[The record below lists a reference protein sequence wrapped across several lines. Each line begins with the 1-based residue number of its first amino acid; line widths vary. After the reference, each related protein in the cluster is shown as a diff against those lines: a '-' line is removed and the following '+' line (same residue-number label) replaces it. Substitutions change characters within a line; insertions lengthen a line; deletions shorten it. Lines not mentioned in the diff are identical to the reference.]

1 MGFTRHVMRNCSM
14 LALSLA
20 LAFLFFSASTSQAQ
34 NFPQGPP
41 PVMPTPKPK
50 PPPPP
55 KDEDYEVVRVTSNL
69 VVVPV
74 SVSDAAGQPV
84 LGLKAT
90 DFHLDEEG
98 RAQQISEI
106 GDPEQTP
113 LDIAILLDVSGSVDA
128 RFEFEKTAAAS
139 FLKRVLK
146 TDDRAAVFAIDQT
159 PRLEQVRDTAERAA
173 VRLLSMRSAKGAT
186 AFYDSVIAA
195 SRYLAQ
201 NTPPQRRRVIVV
213 ISDGEDNFSNRTRE
227 IELATYRSMK
237 SDDGPLNKQ
246 RRDQLVRLR
255 DYVQQQVLLDVQRE
269 LQKAE
274 VVFYSINPSGEA
286 LRLNLPGVRAQE
298 GMARLAQTTGGNAF
312 VPDKLEQLESV
323 FRQITAELRSQYL
336 IQYYSNNE
344 STPNKFLRI
353 KVSVPAQPAYKIR
366 AREGYYPKTANRK

>member
-1 MGFTRHVMRNCSM
+1 MRSCFV
-14 LALSLA
+14 LALSMA
-20 LAFLFFSASTSQAQ
+20 LAFLFFSASTTRAQ
-34 NFPQGPP
+34 TFPQEPP

-74 SVSDAAGQPV
+74 SVTDASGQSV
-84 LGLKAT
+84 FGLKVS

-98 RAQQISEI
+98 RAQQVSAI

-128 RFEFEKTAAAS
+128 RFGFEKTAAAR
-139 FLKRVLK
+139 FLKQVLK
-146 TDDRAAVFAIDQT
+146 ADDRAAVFAIDQT

-173 VRLLSMRSAKGAT
+173 VRLLSMQSAKGAT

-201 NTPPQRRRVIVV
+201 NTPPQHRRVIVV

-227 IELATYRSMK
+227 IELATYRAMK
-237 SDDGPLNKQ
+237 SDDGPLTKQ

-255 DYVQQQVLLDVQRE
+255 DDVQRQVVLDVQRE
-269 LQKAE
+269 LQHAE

-286 LRLNLPGVRAQE
+286 LRLNIPGVRAQE

-312 VPDKLEQLESV
+312 VPDKLENLESV

-353 KVSVPAQPAYKIR
+353 KVSVPAQPAFRIR
-366 AREGYYPKTANRK
+366 AREGYYPKNVNRK